1 MRIAFI
7 TPSLFSLA
15 PMWRSDPQIVKLATP
30 TLSGFMRA
38 HGYDQIRQYD
48 FEVQV
53 FNLEDTHPGQLNL
66 TTFFDD
72 VKVDEFLTSDNAQ
85 VRKQAEL
92 ICDALEIEE
101 AELYAFSCASAL
113 EIMADMHAAG
123 NINMCMSKILKE
135 RFPKCKTVIGGLQ
148 ISPESRQRGEYESML
163 ERCDALDYVIEG
175 KGEYGLVYLVQDLDG
190 YASLKSN
197 GVTLLKHG
205 HGNYMPATYDRPLH
219 VPKGIAKQEGILT
232 EIRQVETP
240 EEKPEGSHERR
251 EIVNPSLHITPYFDP
266 KNIEERK
273 MSGIQILKRYNLDE
287 SWVEK
292 MVEFHDDSIVV
303 LPGLFI
309 EGCNS
314 QCTFCGYS
322 MSKMA
327 KREITDVIRGLAY
340 LREKYDARYFHFL
353 NTNING
359 YYKYA
364 ETFCDELI
372 NAKLDI
378 LWSDCANLWALD
390 EKLIHKMRESGAVR
404 FTFGVECPSDKMLKY
419 VSKGITRDKVLE
431 RLKMVHDA
439 GIWNHV
445 LLITG
450 LPHETVE
457 DTKDF
462 VDFLEETADWVHGY
476 SISSFYLI
484 STSLMGAFPER
495 YGLDVITSEG
505 TLLEDAA
512 FNEVDGLPWSVK
524 QKQIVES
531 TQIITEAIRRIK
543 KDPKYWSGAIDLEL
557 IFWLY
562 DRLGHDNKQD
572 IVQAYEQAFIG
583 APAHAKSYA
592 PALRE
597 ILANPNHPANQIF
610 KNTPWQPALER
621 ITIHGEAM
629 HLPINAGD
637 EEVQLEFRC
646 NKQAT
651 QVPTVTAGRALGAH
665 LSGERPKFA
674 DALDVI
680 IAPNSRFE
688 EVVKQVGWTIV
699 SRGESS
705 KVNAFGFKIEKD
717 DCQIELMVERLAKD
731 QPAAVREGNFGFSY
745 VTPRGQEDPTKD
757 PDILR
762 FIMRMG
768 GFVLKQLATSD
779 TSSVEPISPSLVEEF
794 AKSVISTLEEP
805 YQDTLNQEE
814 RHLNQNSDYEDPRPG
829 NWGPGERHGNKYSMV
844 TAG

>member
-1 MRIAFI
+1 
-7 TPSLFSLA
+7 
-15 PMWRSDPQIVKLATP
+15 MWRRDPQIVKLATP

-53 FNLEDTHPGQLNL
+53 FNLEDTDPGRLNL
-66 TTFFDD
+66 TVFFDD
-72 VKVDEFLTSDNAQ
+72 IKVDEFLTKDNSEI
-85 VRKQAEL
+85 REQAEL

-101 AELYAFSCASAL
+101 AEIYAFSCASAL

-123 NINMCMSKILKE
+123 NINICMSKILKE
-135 RFPKCKTVIGGLQ
+135 RFPNSKTVIGGLQ
-148 ISPESRQRGEYESML
+148 ISPESRQQGEYESML
-163 ERCDALDYVIEG
+163 DRCPALDYVIEG

-190 YASLKSN
+190 QATLKSN
-197 GVTLLKHG
+197 GVTLRPHG

-219 VPKGIAKQEGILT
+219 VPKGIAKQEGILA

-240 EEKPEGSHERR
+240 EEVPEGAHERR
-251 EIVNPSLHITPYFDP
+251 EIVNPSLHITPFFDP
-266 KNIEERK
+266 KNIEKRK
-273 MSGIQILKRYNLDE
+273 MSGLQILKRYNLDE
-287 SWVEK
+287 SWVER
-292 MVEFHDDSIVV
+292 MVEFHDDSIVI

-372 NAKLDI
+372 AAKLDI

-419 VSKGITRDKVLE
+419 VIKGISREKVLE

-450 LPHETVE
+450 LPHETPE
-457 DTKDF
+457 DTKYF

-495 YGLDVITSEG
+495 YGLEMITGEG
-505 TLLEDAA
+505 TLLENAA
-512 FNEVDGLPWSVK
+512 FNEIDGLPWAEK
-524 QKQIVES
+524 QKQIIES
-531 TQIITEAIRRIK
+531 TQLITDAIRRIK
-543 KDPKYWSGAIDLEL
+543 RDPKYWSGAIDLEL

-562 DRLGHDNKQD
+562 DRLGHDNKED
-572 IVQAYEQAFIG
+572 IVKAYEQAFIG

-592 PALRE
+592 PALQA
-597 ILANPNHPANQIF
+597 ILNNPDHPANKIF
-610 KNTPWQPALER
+610 KDSQWTPKPES
-621 ITIHGEAM
+621 ITVHGEAM
-629 HLPINAGD
+629 VLPIEADD
-637 EEVQLEFRC
+637 EQVQLEFRC
-646 NKQAT
+646 NQQAT

-665 LSGERPKFA
+665 CSVSRPKFA
-674 DALDVI
+674 DLLDEI
-680 IAPNSRFE
+680 IAPGSRFE
-688 EVVKQVGWTIV
+688 EVVDKVGWTIV
-699 SRGESS
+699 SRGASS
-705 KVNAFGFKIEKD
+705 KGNAFGFTIEKEGV
-717 DCQIELMVERLAKD
+717 QLELMVERMAKE
-731 QPAAVREGNFGFSY
+731 QPAAVREGNYGFSY
-745 VTPRGQEDPTKD
+745 VTPNEQEDPTKD
-757 PDILR
+757 PNILR

-768 GFVLKQLATSD
+768 GFILKQLAATD
-779 TSSVEPISPSLVEEF
+779 TSTVAPLSPKLIEEF
-794 AKSVISTLEEP
+794 AKGVIKTLEEP
-805 YQDTLNQEE
+805 YDELLTQEE
-814 RHLNQNSDYEDPRPG
+814 QHLNRTSAYEDPRPG

-844 TAG
+844 SNG